1 MTILRNA
8 LATLAL
14 LTAFS
19 CAASAQERPVEL
31 KLRTTE
37 PALRL
42 FGSADGA
49 QTGTLARDKF
59 PMTVALI
66 REEPT
71 GRYQIRLP
79 ETGQI
84 VWLRGR
90 DVQIV
95 ENLAKPM
102 ECDPVTRPAP
112 QALTGDTR
120 IAAAATRGGRG
131 AGLGECR

>member
-1 MTILRNA
+1 MIILRIA
-8 LATLAL
+8 SL
-14 LTAFS
+14 LVLISAG
-19 CAASAQERPVEL
+19 AAAQERPVEL
-31 KLRTTE
+31 KLRTGE
-37 PALRL
+37 PVVRL

-49 QTGTLARDKF
+49 QTGTLAREKF
-59 PMTVALI
+59 PMNAKLLG
-66 REEPT
+66 EGAT
-71 GRYQIRLP
+71 GRVQVRLP
-79 ETGQI
+79 DTGQI

-95 ENLAKPM
+95 DNLAKPM

-112 QALTGDTR
+112 PAFAGDAR